1 MYKLTPRL
9 ERLGLEAK
17 DYAYTTVKNYKDNP
31 DQFEQV
37 YLAKFASLVLA
48 NCLDAVKQVSQS
60 DELLFLSQNAIKKH
74 FNIDNDDK

>member
-17 DYAYTTVKNYKDNP
+17 DYAYTTVKNYKDNS

-37 YLAKFASLVLA
+37 YLAKFASLILE
-48 NCLDAVKQVSQS
+48 NCLDAVKQDNPSSQ
-60 DELLFLSQNAIKKH
+60 LLFLSQNAIKKH